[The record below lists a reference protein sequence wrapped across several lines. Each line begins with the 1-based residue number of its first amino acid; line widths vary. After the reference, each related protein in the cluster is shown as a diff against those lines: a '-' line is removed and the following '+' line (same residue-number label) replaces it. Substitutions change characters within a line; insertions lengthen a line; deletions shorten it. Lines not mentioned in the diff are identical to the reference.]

1 MFQKID
7 LTKLGHSDAFKYAEN
22 LPWFQGRQEITFK
35 PGLNI
40 FLGRNGSGKST
51 VLKMLGDGLCA
62 TQSGISAVTTEV
74 ISSQIDMMSSI
85 GARLR
90 NPSAPVSEMTDRI
103 GLSLVHDGQPVV
115 YCDPRRTAGISG
127 GALPDDMVD
136 AGIIEAMTVHRRSH
150 GELALYRVN
159 PALAMLNGK
168 VEFPD
173 RIQRMVQRDQINDR
187 WQMALDLLE
196 ARLQARVEKGQPT
209 ILLDEPET
217 NYSLVWQARLW
228 DILARPDV
236 ADRFQI
242 IVASHSAFALGIA
255 HAHYVEMTPGFR
267 DEAEDAL
274 RARFKS

>member
-1 MFQKID
+1 MFHKIE
-7 LTKLGHSDAFKYAEN
+7 LAKLSQSEAFKYAQS
-22 LPWFQGRQEITFK
+22 LPWFKDRQEIVFK

-62 TQSGISAVTTEV
+62 TQGGISAVTTDV

-90 NPSAPVSEMTDRI
+90 NPAVQVPEMTDRI
-103 GLSLVHDGQPVV
+103 GLEIVHDGQPVV
-115 YCDPRRTAGISG
+115 YCDPRRTVGISG
-127 GALPDDMVD
+127 GGLDDDFAD
-136 AGIIEAMTVHRRSH
+136 AGIIEAMTAHRRSH

-168 VEFPD
+168 AKFPD
-173 RIQRMVQRDQINDR
+173 QIQRLVQRDQVNDR

-196 ARLQARVEKGQPT
+196 ARLQARRGKGQPT
-209 ILLDEPET
+209 ILLDEPES
-217 NYSLVWQARLW
+217 NYSLVWQSRLW
-228 DILARPDV
+228 GILARREV
-236 ADRFQI
+236 ADRFQV
-242 IVASHSAFALGIA
+242 IVASHSAFALGIS
-255 HAHYVEMTPGFR
+255 HANYFEMTPGIR
-267 DEAEDAL
+267 EEAEEAL

>member
-1 MFQKID
+1 VFHKIE
-7 LTKLGHSDAFKYAEN
+7 LAELAQSESFKYAQN
-22 LPWFQGRQEITFK
+22 LPWFKDRHEITFK

-40 FLGRNGSGKST
+40 FLGPNGSGKST

-62 TQSGISAVTTEV
+62 TQGGVSAVTTDV
-74 ISSQIDMMSSI
+74 LSSQIDMMSSL

-90 NPSAPVSEMTDRI
+90 NPSAQVPEMTDRI
-103 GLSLVHDGQPVV
+103 GLKIVHDGQPVV
-115 YCDPRRTAGISG
+115 YCDPRRTVGISG
-127 GALPDDMVD
+127 GALDDDFMD
-136 AGIIEAMTVHRRSH
+136 AGVIEAMTSHRRSH

-168 VEFPD
+168 TKFPEH
-173 RIQRMVQRDQINDR
+173 IQRLVRRDQVNDR

-196 ARLQARVEKGQPT
+196 TRLQARMELGQPT
-209 ILLDEPET
+209 ILLDEPES
-217 NYSLVWQARLW
+217 NYSLVWQSRLW

-242 IVASHSAFALGIA
+242 IVASHSAFALGIG

-267 DEAEDAL
+267 DEAEGAL
-274 RARFKS
+274 RARFRA